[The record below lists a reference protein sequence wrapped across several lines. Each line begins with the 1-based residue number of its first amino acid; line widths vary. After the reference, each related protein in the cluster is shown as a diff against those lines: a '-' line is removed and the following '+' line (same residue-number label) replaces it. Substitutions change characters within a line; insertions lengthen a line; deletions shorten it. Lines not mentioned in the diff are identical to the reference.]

1 MNEKNEPP
9 DVGYVTANGIRI
21 GYREYG
27 SGAPLLLIAG
37 YTGRMDDWDPR
48 IITALAAG
56 FRVIVFDNRGMGET
70 GSDGR
75 PFSIELFAEDT
86 RAFLDTLGI
95 ARAHICGH
103 SMGSFVAQEL
113 AIRHPERVDGLV
125 LASTL
130 PAIDSDRH
138 TALTAFLGEIA
149 EDTASVDLT
158 LRRLYG
164 AAYAA
169 RHPELA
175 AVLRMNLTFLH
186 TSGLFDPASIRGQEQ
201 AILSW
206 PGSAGRLDR
215 IRADT
220 MVLVGTDDELSPPED
235 AVRVAAG
242 IPGCWLIQ
250 VRGAGHD
257 LFFQAPDLCAEV
269 IRMVLSSP
277 GLTPLPNH
285 NPGGSAI
292 PPPPPS
298 PGPAGRQGP
307 R

>member
-1 MNEKNEPP
+1 MNEKNELP

-27 SGAPLLLIAG
+27 SGAPLLMITG
-37 YTGRMDDWDPR
+37 YTGRMADWDPR

-70 GSDGR
+70 GADGR

-86 RAFLDTLGI
+86 RAFLDALGI
-95 ARAHICGH
+95 ARVHLCGH

-113 AIRHPERVDGLV
+113 AIRYPERVDGLV
-125 LASTL
+125 LVSTL
-130 PAIDSDRH
+130 PAIEPRRH
-138 TALTAFLGEIA
+138 AALTAFLGEIA
-149 EDTASVDLT
+149 EDTAPVDLT

-175 AVLRMNLTFLH
+175 AYLRKNLEFLH
-186 TSGLFDPASIRGQEQ
+186 TSGLFDPASIRGQRQ

-206 PGSAGRLDR
+206 PGSVGRLDR

-220 MVLVGTDDELSPPED
+220 LVLVGTDDELSPPED
-235 AVRVAAG
+235 AFRVAAG
-242 IPGCWLIQ
+242 IPGCWLVQ

-257 LFFQAPDLCAEV
+257 LFFQAPDLCAAA
-269 IRMVLSSP
+269 IRLFLTSLE
-277 GLTPLPNH
+277 LTPRPTH
-285 NPGGSAI
+285 TPGESATR

-298 PGPAGRQGP
+298 P
-307 R
+307 